1 MHLGDV
7 LLSVKKLNILK
18 TELFEFYFTLLRKLR
33 YLDFLNDILT
43 CFSGAY
49 RDHLFLYKSEN
60 VWIAD

>member
-33 YLDFLNDILT
+33 YLDFLN
-43 CFSGAY
+43 
-49 RDHLFLYKSEN
+49 
-60 VWIAD
+60 V